1 MSSPQSIDVP
11 ILQHVFHPSDF
22 SQASETA
29 FAHALTAALVA
40 KAGLTILHVSPERDT
55 EWTEFPGVRSTLE
68 RWGLLPPNSLR
79 SDVAKLGIDV
89 KKIKA
94 VHKDPVESIT
104 AYLASHATDL
114 VVLATDQSK
123 GAIPWLSRSISVP
136 VAQASRQMTLF
147 VPKGVEGFVSP
158 EDGSVSLR
166 NILIPMAAE
175 PPAQPAVQA
184 AVRLAS
190 RLESNGG
197 LFTLL
202 HVGDEEAMPDVFCP
216 GVPGWRWSKVTKQ
229 GDVID
234 RICQTALETDADLI
248 VMTTEGR
255 HGFLDALRGSHSERV
270 LRRSPCPLLVIPAGG
285 FLASVLQAEAEE
297 GAAS

>member
-1 MSSPQSIDVP
+1 MSTTESIDVP
-11 ILQHVFHPSDF
+11 FLQHVFHPSDF

-40 KAGLTILHVSPERDT
+40 KAALTILHVSPERDT
-55 EWTEFPGVRSTLE
+55 EWMEFPGVRSTLE

-94 VHKDPVESIT
+94 VHTDPVESIT
-104 AYLASHATDL
+104 NYLAAHATDL

-123 GAIPWLSRSISVP
+123 GGIPWLSKSTAIP
-136 VAQASRQMTLF
+136 IAQASRQMTLF

-158 EDGSVSLR
+158 DDGSVSLR

-175 PPAQPAVQA
+175 PAAQPAVQA
-184 AVRLAS
+184 AVRLTS

-202 HVGDEEAMPDVFCP
+202 HVGNEEAMPAVLCP
-216 GVPGWRWSKVTKQ
+216 DVPGWRWSKVTKQ

-234 RICQTALETDADLI
+234 RICETARETDADLI

-285 FLASVLQAEAEE
+285 FLASVLQAEAEG
-297 GAAS
+297 GAVQ